1 MKKKILYNMAGI
13 YELQHMDKNADR
25 EFTGYVV
32 AKDML
37 TKEETKISCTIVAD
51 ELLKGRVVDGG
62 EKPKVKRIYIVHT
75 DALSEDDDRRFEDIP
90 DEEIIDMYDLYR
102 RYFWA
107 LNNKKFSPNTRVG
120 NIDEYN
126 VWERLRA
133 LQWVLTDIKDWY
145 DIKLHL

>member
-90 DEEIIDMYDLYR
+90 DEEIIDMYDATNPYIDCYESIEELAAN
-102 RYFWA
+102 W
-107 LNNKKFSPNTRVG
+107 NNDEIFYPPESYMRV
-120 NIDEYN
+120 IEED
-126 VWERLRA
+126 A
-133 LQWVLTDIKDWY
+133 Q
-145 DIKLHL
+145 